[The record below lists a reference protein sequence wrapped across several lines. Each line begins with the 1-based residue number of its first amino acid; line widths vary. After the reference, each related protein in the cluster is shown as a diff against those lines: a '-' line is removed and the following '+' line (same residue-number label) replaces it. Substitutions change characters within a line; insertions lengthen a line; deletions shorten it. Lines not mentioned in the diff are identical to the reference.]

1 MLLKK
6 KRFSKCG
13 SYVLHF
19 PQSHLQSQIFQI
31 SSALVGNKLRNKL
44 VFNKIQISRKLFNVL
59 NIRDDDEV
67 EEEKQPHNS
76 TQHKTTT
83 QSDRDNTEEDS
94 LQWKNGYK

>member
-1 MLLKK
+1 MLLKN

-44 VFNKIQISRKLFNVL
+44 VFNKIQISRKLFNVH
-59 NIRDDDEV
+59 NIRDDDE
-67 EEEKQPHNS
+67 EEEKQAHNS
-76 TQHKTTT
+76 TQHKTRT
-83 QSDRDNTEEDS
+83 QPDRDNTEEDS